1 MIISNHWL
9 SDYVS
14 HDLSVDDLA
23 ELLTMCGLEVEGI
36 VQIGSSLDG
45 VVIGHVLTCEPHPN
59 ADRLRLCSVKIGEAE
74 PITIVCG
81 APNVEAGQK
90 IAVATIGSVLHMPS
104 REDPNEKIAVT
115 VRKSKI
121 RGEVSFGMICSEVEL
136 GVGDDQDGILVLD
149 HEAPV
154 GEAFSDWIS
163 EEGVPLVDH
172 AIDIAI
178 TPNRP
183 DAVCH
188 VGVAR
193 DVAALTGKQ
202 LKMPEI
208 DIPDHGKAATD
219 EFSVTI
225 EATDV
230 CQEYVG
236 ILVRDIRVDESPR
249 WLKQRLLAVGLRPR
263 NNIVDI
269 TNYVMYELGQPLH
282 GFDFD
287 TLADSKI
294 IVRKTSGETE
304 FVTLD
309 GNKRTLPAGTMM
321 IADGERDIA
330 IAGIM
335 GGENSE
341 VTRETTSVLIES
353 AYFDPVQ
360 IRRTARKLQIQTDA
374 SYRFERGVDPC
385 AQARAAARAA
395 ELMVRLAGGTL
406 VPGMVSARSVTVKP
420 TRVTLRRARA
430 NALIGVD
437 LPAAKMVSLL
447 EAIGFEIQ
455 ISDDE
460 ESFDCTIPTFRPDI
474 EREVDIIEEVA
485 RLYGFDKIPEPVRSS
500 VPDHAVE
507 IPARRLLREDIRD
520 RLAAIGFRELYT
532 NSMLRLETA
541 EAFQVDIL
549 PGGRLGGNIVKTLNP
564 ISQEMAALRPSLLP
578 GTLAIAGY
586 NANHGRKSLR
596 YFEIG
601 NVQIRAHSNES
612 IIDGYTE
619 KELLLLVVSG
629 DDAASG
635 LHQDVR
641 KMDYFDLKGVAE
653 TLLRAVHLAEVRF
666 ESGTSQFPVASSYSI
681 ITSVGEYVGVLGEL
695 SASIRKQYD
704 IPAPLFFLEL
714 DWSTISRL
722 AEPFLRKRYEAFSR
736 FPVVERD
743 LAVTVGANTPVGKLL
758 QQIRE
763 SGKPLLSGVSVF
775 DLYEGD
781 QIDSTMKSVAFS
793 LKFSAD
799 RTLVDKEVDL
809 CFDGIV
815 KVLKSESGAELRR

>member
-294 IVRKTSGETE
+294 IVRKT
-304 FVTLD
+304 
-309 GNKRTLPAGTMM
+309 
-321 IADGERDIA
+321 
-330 IAGIM
+330 
-335 GGENSE
+335 
-341 VTRETTSVLIES
+341 
-353 AYFDPVQ
+353 
-360 IRRTARKLQIQTDA
+360 
-374 SYRFERGVDPC
+374 
-385 AQARAAARAA
+385 
-395 ELMVRLAGGTL
+395 
-406 VPGMVSARSVTVKP
+406 
-420 TRVTLRRARA
+420 
-430 NALIGVD
+430 
-437 LPAAKMVSLL
+437 
-447 EAIGFEIQ
+447 
-455 ISDDE
+455 
-460 ESFDCTIPTFRPDI
+460 
-474 EREVDIIEEVA
+474 
-485 RLYGFDKIPEPVRSS
+485 
-500 VPDHAVE
+500 
-507 IPARRLLREDIRD
+507 
-520 RLAAIGFRELYT
+520 
-532 NSMLRLETA
+532 
-541 EAFQVDIL
+541 
-549 PGGRLGGNIVKTLNP
+549 
-564 ISQEMAALRPSLLP
+564 
-578 GTLAIAGY
+578 
-586 NANHGRKSLR
+586 
-596 YFEIG
+596 
-601 NVQIRAHSNES
+601 
-612 IIDGYTE
+612 
-619 KELLLLVVSG
+619 
-629 DDAASG
+629 
-635 LHQDVR
+635 
-641 KMDYFDLKGVAE
+641 
-653 TLLRAVHLAEVRF
+653 
-666 ESGTSQFPVASSYSI
+666 
-681 ITSVGEYVGVLGEL
+681 
-695 SASIRKQYD
+695 
-704 IPAPLFFLEL
+704 
-714 DWSTISRL
+714 
-722 AEPFLRKRYEAFSR
+722 
-736 FPVVERD
+736 
-743 LAVTVGANTPVGKLL
+743 
-758 QQIRE
+758 
-763 SGKPLLSGVSVF
+763 
-775 DLYEGD
+775 
-781 QIDSTMKSVAFS
+781 
-793 LKFSAD
+793 
-799 RTLVDKEVDL
+799 
-809 CFDGIV
+809 
-815 KVLKSESGAELRR
+815 